1 MSQEVQELAR
11 LALAAASNDKSI
23 AAARLRLRTS
33 QYRMY
38 ANAAKADGRDG
49 AAKVYDD
56 AASLREAAAASLE
69 A

>member
-11 LALAAASNDKSI
+11 LVLTVAGDKRV

-33 QYRMY
+33 QYRIH
-38 ANAAKADGRDG
+38 ADAAKADGRDG
-49 AAKVYDD
+49 AAKVYYD
-56 AASLREAAAASLE
+56 AASLREAAADSLE

>member
-1 MSQEVQELAR
+1 MG
-11 LALAAASNDKSI
+11 LALAVASNDKSV
-23 AAARLRLRTS
+23 AAARLRLRAG
-33 QYRMY
+33 QYRIVY

-56 AASLREAAAASLE
+56 AANLREAAAASLE